1 MLQEIGRTEFVE
13 APWTDKHEQLGSCA
27 GGSWQEVARATWL
40 ELGKDWFPPTV
51 TLSQIEEMNILFIKE
66 S

>member
-1 MLQEIGRTEFVE
+1 MV
-13 APWTDKHEQLGSCA
+13 LGK
-27 GGSWQEVARATWL
+27 VARAARP